1 MPRPMAGTMRLRRIL
16 LLPMAAAIILGIVW
30 AIGARRESAAF
41 EAARRAMAAGRY
53 EEARGLLASLLDRRP
68 DRAEVADRL
77 GACEANLGNVEAAL
91 DAWALVPEDSE
102 LGPRV
107 ALDRARLA
115 LEHGRLAEAEE
126 SLDPIAGRR
135 DEIGKQAIRLT
146 QQLLLFSGRS
156 DQLPRWF
163 ERQWRTARDRG
174 PRASVEILRS
184 HWLAETQPL
193 PIDAVRERLER
204 YHREAPEDDRV
215 WLGLADLARRSG
227 RLDEADSWLDRCEG
241 RRPHDPDVHLSR
253 LEWAL
258 TAGRPNE
265 ADRAL
270 AGIPAD
276 RVDPARVA
284 SIRARLASTR
294 GDAEAEQEALERRVE
309 LEPGDAASWGR
320 LADLAARLG
329 DAPDR
334 RSRLRAR
341 KAEIDRIKD
350 EYAKLMGA
358 LSAGGPPPSAELA
371 RLAEALGRRFEAEGW
386 WTIRVL
392 EAPGDLDARAALDR
406 HRGLPEP
413 PASEAGTTLAD
424 LIPEAQPVDP
434 VLPGGPSGDFPP
446 IPTFRDEA
454 ATSGLAFVYEN
465 DQTPERRLPETMG
478 GGLGLLDYDGDGWLD
493 VYCVQGGRFP
503 GGSTS
508 EQGGDRLFRNLGD
521 GTFEDVTD
529 ASGISGFPRGFGHGV
544 AVGDFDADGAPDL
557 FVTRWRSYALYRN
570 QGDGRFADV
579 TEQAGLGGDRGWPT
593 SAAFADL
600 DGDGDLDLY
609 VCQYLRWDP
618 ETDAPCPDPNSPGRF
633 MYCVPRRFE
642 AEPDRVFR
650 NDGGTFVDVTEQA
663 GIVDPDGR
671 GLGVVA
677 ADLDGDDRID
687 LYVANDMTADLLFR
701 NLGDFRFEE
710 IGELAGVSSNA
721 DGGYQAGMGVACGDL
736 DGDDRPE
743 LLVTNFYGEST
754 SVFRNLGRGQFAYAS
769 GDAGLAAPTR
779 FVLGF
784 GLSLLDANNDGR
796 LDVAQANGHV
806 NDFRPG
812 TPYAMPA
819 QLFLGLGDGR
829 LAEVS
834 GRAGECWSVDRVAR
848 GLAAG
853 DLDNDG
859 WQDVLIL
866 SQAGPLAYL
875 RNLGPVEGSGPVER
889 FVTLRLEGTQ
899 SNRDAV
905 GARVRVSASGRTQ
918 VRHRLGGGS
927 FLAAGDGRVHV
938 GLGPISDG
946 EPVSVE
952 VRWPGGRV
960 NRFDDL
966 EPDAAYRLVEG
977 RPDPHPLEGWAHPV
991 WASRHHEPAGGP
1003 GSVPPSDGDSEPG
1016 SD

>member
-1 MPRPMAGTMRLRRIL
+1 M
-16 LLPMAAAIILGIVW
+16 LLPMAAAIGLGMAWV
-30 AIGARRESAAF
+30 IGDRRDAAAS
-41 EAARRAMAAGRY
+41 EAAGRAMAAGRF
-53 EEARGLLASLLDRRP
+53 EEARGLLAALLDRRP
-68 DRAEVADRL
+68 DRADVAYRL
-77 GACEANLGNVEAAL
+77 GACEANLGDVEAAL
-91 DAWALVPEDSE
+91 DAWALVPEDSG
-102 LGPRV
+102 LGPRA

-115 LEHGRLAEAEE
+115 LEHGRLAEAER
-126 SLDPIAGRR
+126 SLDAIAGRR
-135 DEIGKQAIRLT
+135 DEVGAEAIRMT

-156 DQLPRWF
+156 DRLPHWF

-174 PRASVEILRS
+174 PRASAEILRS

-193 PIDAVRERLER
+193 PIAAVRERLDR
-204 YHREAPEDDRV
+204 HYREAPGDDRV

-227 RLDEADSWLDRCEG
+227 RLDEADSWLDRCEA
-241 RRPHDPDVHLSR
+241 RRPDDPDVLLAR

-258 TAGRPNE
+258 VAGRPGE
-265 ADRAL
+265 ADRVL

-276 RVDPARVA
+276 RVDSPRGA
-284 SIRARLASTR
+284 SIGARLASIR
-294 GDAEAEQEALERRVE
+294 GDAEAERAALERRVE
-309 LEPGDAASWGR
+309 LEPGDAAAWGR
-320 LADLAARLG
+320 LADLAARPGAG
-329 DAPDR
+329 DDR
-334 RSRLRAR
+334 RSRLRER
-341 KAEIDRIKD
+341 KAEIDRLKD

-358 LSAGGPPPSAELA
+358 LAAGGPPPSAELA
-371 RLAEALGRRFEAEGW
+371 RLAESLGRRFEAEGW

-392 EAPGDLDARAALDR
+392 DDPGDLDARAALDR
-406 HRGLPEP
+406 LRSLPGP
-413 PASEAGTTLAD
+413 STPGAGTTLAD
-424 LIPEAQPVDP
+424 LIPGARPADSPSPVGS
-434 VLPGGPSGDFPP
+434 PGDLPP
-446 IPTFRDEA
+446 IPSFRDEA

-478 GGLGLLDYDGDGWLD
+478 GGLGLLDYDGDGWVD

-503 GGSTS
+503 GGSAS
-508 EQGGDRLFRNLGD
+508 AGGGDRLFRNLGE

-544 AVGDFDADGAPDL
+544 AVGDFDDDGDPDL

-570 QGDGRFADV
+570 EGDGTFADA
-579 TEQAGLGGDRGWPT
+579 TEEAGLGGDRGWPT

-600 DGDGDLDLY
+600 DDDGDLDLY
-609 VCQYLRWDP
+609 VCQYVRWDP

-642 AEPDRVFR
+642 SEPDRVFR
-650 NDGGTFVDVTEQA
+650 NDGGRFVDVTEQA

-687 LYVANDMTADLLFR
+687 LYVANDMTADLLFC
-701 NLGDFRFEE
+701 NLGGFRFEQV
-710 IGELAGVSSNA
+710 GELAGVGSNA

-736 DGDDRPE
+736 DGDERPE

-754 SVFRNLGRGQFAYAS
+754 SAFRNLGGGQFAYAS
-769 GDAGLAAPTR
+769 GDLGLAAPTR

-784 GLSLLDANNDGR
+784 GLALLDANNDGR

-819 QLFLGLGDGR
+819 QLFLGMGDGR

-834 GRAGECWSVDRVAR
+834 DRAGQCWSVERVAR
-848 GLAAG
+848 GLAVG

-866 SQAGPLAYL
+866 SQAGPLAFL
-875 RNLGPVEGSGPVER
+875 RNLGTTDGAGSAGR
-889 FVTLRLEGTQ
+889 YLTLKLEGTR

-918 VRHRLGGGS
+918 ARHRLGGGS
-927 FLAAGDGRVHV
+927 FLSANDGRVHV
-938 GLGPISDG
+938 GLGPVPAG

-960 NRFDDL
+960 DRFDDL
-966 EPDAAYRLVEG
+966 RPDAAYRLVEG
-977 RPDPHPLEGWAHPV
+977 ESVARPLEGW
-991 WASRHHEPAGGP
+991 ST
-1003 GSVPPSDGDSEPG
+1003 PSD
-1016 SD
+1016 